1 MTAQSPTALLHRL
14 TSYQHDREWDVP
26 LDDPRLV
33 HDFVSNDWEHFPLF
47 YKQYDASLP
56 RIPLPREWPVPAVA
70 AVDVLTGTA
79 ETVNREVDLAGLA
92 RVLYL
97 SAGVTKYAE
106 RRGKR
111 WLFRAAG
118 SAGARFP
125 LELYVAVPNGGD
137 LPTGVHWSDPE
148 AHALVT
154 IADPPAGQSPAVVVT
169 GVPWRTGWRYRERG
183 FRHIYWDA
191 GTMLAQL
198 LPLADSNDSTG
209 DLYLRFPDEPTT
221 RLVGADGVQE
231 FPVAVVALGTGAPAL
246 TPTGTATHGS
256 LDSDVIEL
264 PLVTAAQHA
273 GDGAVLGPPI
283 ERGTAVAAA
292 TDATQVT
299 VDEVIA
305 QRGSIRRLH
314 RDRSVPRDFV
324 ELSMSAAMRGVGVP
338 HWLVVHAV
346 DGMDSGLYRWPDLA
360 TPVRTGISRE
370 DTYRIALEQGLAGEA
385 AFIAV
390 SAVPL
395 ADVDDRSYREVQL
408 LAGLVEGR
416 LHLMAYALGFAATG
430 MTFRDADI
438 PDLLGPAAPD
448 LACLLWTCV
457 GVPEYRSARGG
468 APGAPA
474 TVRLTQPRG

>member
-1 MTAQSPTALLHRL
+1 VTGESATSLLHRL

-33 HDFVSNDWEHFPLF
+33 HDFVGNDWDHFPLF
-47 YKQYDASLP
+47 YKQYEAALP
-56 RIPLPREWPVPAVA
+56 RIPLPREWQAPDVA
-70 AVDVLTGTA
+70 AVDVLAGSARPITSD
-79 ETVNREVDLAGLA
+79 VDLAGLA
-92 RVLYL
+92 RWLYL

-125 LELYVAVPNGGD
+125 LELYVAVPDGGN
-137 LPTGVHWSDPE
+137 LPAGVHWYDPE

-198 LPLADSNDSTG
+198 LPLADSSG
-209 DLYLRFPDEPTT
+209 FPGALYTRFPDEPIT

-231 FPVAVVALGTGAPAL
+231 FPVAVIALGPGTPAL
-246 TPTGTATHGS
+246 TPTGTATSGS
-256 LDSDVIEL
+256 LDSDAIEL

-273 GDGAVLGPPI
+273 GDGDVLGPPI
-283 ERGTAVAAA
+283 DRGTPIPPPTEAA
-292 TDATQVT
+292 DVT

-305 QRGSIRRLH
+305 QRGSIRRLY
-314 RDRSVPRDFV
+314 RDRSVPRAFV
-324 ELSMSAAMRGVGVP
+324 EASMSAAMRGVDVP

-346 DGMDSGLYRWPDLA
+346 DGVDPGLYRWPDLA

-370 DTYRIALEQGLAGEA
+370 DTYRVALEQGLAAEA
-385 AFIAV
+385 AFVAV

-395 ADVDDRSYREVQL
+395 ADVDDRRYREVQL

-438 PDLLGPAAPD
+438 PDLLGEHV
-448 LACLLWTCV
+448 ACLLWTCV

-468 APGAPA
+468 APGAPT